1 MTRVVDCV
9 ERMLQFRQRCP
20 GAEFDLKP
28 YLFTARVP
36 GRDEQ
41 FRAMSLCKLMD
52 AVERWAAEQTMA
64 RLLSGA
70 GPAGAGGTAGD
81 RLPVF
86 VRVCYRRPGL
96 V

>member
-9 ERMLQFRQRCP
+9 ERMFQFKQRCP
-20 GAEFDLKP
+20 EAEFDLKP

-36 GRDEQ
+36 GREAP

-52 AVERWAAEQTMA
+52 AVERWAAGQAAA
-64 RLLSGA
+64 RLLGA
-70 GPAGAGGTAGD
+70 GPAGAGGTADD
-81 RLPVF
+81 RLPVL
-86 VRVCYRRPGL
+86 VRVRYRRPGL

>member
-1 MTRVVDCV
+1 MS
-9 ERMLQFRQRCP
+9 P
-20 GAEFDLKP
+20 AAEFDLKP

-36 GRDEQ
+36 GRDEP

-52 AVERWAAEQTMA
+52 AVERWAAEETTA

-81 RLPVF
+81 RLPVCMR
-86 VRVCYRRPGL
+86 VRHR
-96 V
+96 